1 MPALLN
7 SRSMRPKRSIA
18 AATAALTAA
27 SSRTSA
33 TAIRHAAPAASHS
46 RRERLELGRGAH
58 AVAGVR
64 ERRGDVERGDV
75 VAVGRERERHRAA
88 LAVRGAGD
96 EGDRA
101 LAHAV
106 APRYGSR

>member
-7 SRSMRPKRSIA
+7 SRSMRPKRSMA
-18 AATAALTAA
+18 ASTAALTAA

-33 TAIRHAAPAASHS
+33 TAIRHAAPCRLALGC
-46 RRERLELGRGAH
+46 ERLELGRGAH
-58 AVAGVR
+58 PVAGVR

-75 VAVGRERERHRAA
+75 VAGGGERERHRAA

-101 LAHAV
+101 LAHAS